1 MKTISSTPAEDA
13 MLRLWVWLSV
23 HRKTRAVLAVMIL
36 CTVSQLINTT
46 AAMADDDSAPKTTL
60 GTYWLPLGDVT
71 DSHGVPVDQY
81 TELPLDYGQSV
92 YVTRQ
97 IRGVLMRIAWM
108 GYTLVTYA
116 VLALCD
122 FILSLEWLDWVLAPL
137 TLLANSL
144 QGVLDRTGIIGLGIA
159 IAALVIAWGA
169 IRGKMG
175 AALAEAALVAVVVG
189 LVASP
194 MGNPS
199 SVVKDWITVSADYG
213 TEASQATVTGTE
225 EGAKASSNPV
235 SGQIVDLT
243 VRRPALMLSFGSDLE
258 GSDCATTWDDKA
270 KDHADAEKK
279 RKAILKCDKE
289 LKGANETDNFAV
301 FAFFFMFCVSTA
313 GVLALVSVF
322 LFFLLKDVLLAGL
335 GAINTVLRAHL
346 AVFPGGGRQAFLN
359 AFLQMVVNVVMVGVY
374 VFLLSV
380 YLWLLGKFTQALG
393 AAVMMI
399 ANLMLGLMLLALAVT
414 FWWFK
419 RQGKSVGR
427 RLAEALGTSPL
438 NKAPKMKPSVLSRA
452 GEKTTDLGKKAGS
465 KYLQQRAKKKAMTRG
480 LTALAAMG
488 VGAATGG
495 AGTAAVHGVSRGMA
509 AASAARSASRAR
521 TAPTPG
527 PSRPDT
533 GAAPRT
539 HSYQDR
545 PAISAQPAAE
555 ESPQPETT
563 EAAAPTQGWRNED
576 GSIPMGSP
584 RHTGGEVATT
594 TRSEEETD
602 TPPREQSSTTQ
613 DAGTTQRSGTPSV
626 PARTGSSSTAVT
638 PTGASQTQGN
648 TATPQAGT
656 PQESGPAPH
665 RTPRQR
671 STMPAGQY
679 GTVRVNRNGTTNNVV
694 TGEVVDTVP
703 PHTKVVRA
711 WDMSDTDG
719 SSQRPQGRKLA
730 TQTGVYQMHHRKSA
744 AERGEI

>member
-427 RLAEALGTSPL
+427 RLAEALGSSPL

-488 VGAATGG
+488 VGVATGG
-495 AGTAAVHGVSRGMA
+495 AGTAAVHGISRGMA

-545 PAISAQPAAE
+545 PAISAQPTAE
-555 ESPQPETT
+555 EAPQPETT
-563 EAAAPTQGWRNED
+563 EATAPTQGWRNED
-576 GSIPMGSP
+576 GSIPMGSS

-613 DAGTTQRSGTPSV
+613 DAGTMQRSGTPSV

-638 PTGASQTQGN
+638 PTGASQAQGN

-656 PQESGPAPH
+656 PQESGPASH

>member
-235 SGQIVDLT
+235 SGQIVDLA

-399 ANLMLGLMLLALAVT
+399 ANLMLGLILLALAVT

-427 RLAEALGTSPL
+427 RLAEALGSSPL

-527 PSRPDT
+527 PNRPDT

-545 PAISAQPAAE
+545 PAISAQPTAE
-555 ESPQPETT
+555 EAPQPERT
-563 EAAAPTQGWRNED
+563 EATAPTQGWRNED

-638 PTGASQTQGN
+638 PTGASQAQGN

>member
-116 VLALCD
+116 LLALCD

-144 QGVLDRTGIIGLGIA
+144 QGVLDRAGIIGLGIA

-243 VRRPALMLSFGSDLE
+243 VRRPALMLSFGNDLE

-427 RLAEALGTSPL
+427 RLAEALGSSPL

-545 PAISAQPAAE
+545 PAISAQPTAE
-555 ESPQPETT
+555 EAPQPERT
-563 EAAAPTQGWRNED
+563 EATAPTQGWRNED

-594 TRSEEETD
+594 TRSDEEAD

-613 DAGTTQRSGTPSV
+613 DAGTMQRSGTPSV
-626 PARTGSSSTAVT
+626 PARAGSSSTAVT
-638 PTGASQTQGN
+638 PTGASQAQGS
-648 TATPQAGT
+648 TATQQAGT

-703 PHTKVVRA
+703 PNTKVVRA

-719 SSQRPQGRKLA
+719 SGQRPQGRKLA

>member
-36 CTVSQLINTT
+36 CTISQLINTT

-71 DSHGVPVDQY
+71 DSHGVLVDQY

-427 RLAEALGTSPL
+427 RLAEALGSSPL

-452 GEKTTDLGKKAGS
+452 GDKTTDLGKKAGS

-545 PAISAQPAAE
+545 PAISAQPTAE
-555 ESPQPETT
+555 EAPQPETT

-656 PQESGPAPH
+656 PQEPGPAPH

-719 SSQRPQGRKLA
+719 SSQRFQGRKLA

>member
-427 RLAEALGTSPL
+427 RLAEALGSSPL

-465 KYLQQRAKKKAMTRG
+465 KYLQQRARKKAMTRG

>member
-144 QGVLDRTGIIGLGIA
+144 QGVLDRAGIIGLGIA

-258 GSDCATTWDDKA
+258 GSDCATIWDDKA

-359 AFLQMVVNVVMVGVY
+359 AFLQMVVNVVMVCVY

-427 RLAEALGTSPL
+427 RLAEALGSSPL

-545 PAISAQPAAE
+545 PAISAQPTAE
-555 ESPQPETT
+555 EAPQPETT
-563 EAAAPTQGWRNED
+563 EATAPTQGWRNED

-613 DAGTTQRSGTPSV
+613 DAGTMQRSGTPSV

-638 PTGASQTQGN
+638 PTGASQAQGN